1 TWAGRALAL
10 RPGDVNC
17 ARRYLQ
23 QACALRDSS
32 RIVEALSEVLEQAVP
47 LLGLRNDICDCLTLL
62 TQCNQ
67 GKVIEIGTKI
77 IATFPAGDDQIYQ
90 KLTDLA
96 DLVGAHELLAALVEA
111 QLVRSE
117 ASSRAQLYLELV
129 NH

>member
-1 TWAGRALAL
+1 NERAIATQALVALRAPDGASASLLEHSLSVLVARSDACTLLSESASQRGSGRLSMTWAGRALAL

-67 GKVIEIGTKI
+67 GKVI
-77 IATFPAGDDQIYQ
+77 
-90 KLTDLA
+90 
-96 DLVGAHELLAALVEA
+96 
-111 QLVRSE
+111 
-117 ASSRAQLYLELV
+117 
-129 NH
+129 